1 MKTGG
6 RFHFPLDTV
15 LKVRALREEQ
25 ARLELAQ
32 AQGQLARSC
41 LALRET
47 ETLCA
52 RISARIT
59 KETSRDWEA
68 PDYQMVFRYLEHLKL
83 ALEGWRDRIARE
95 EAVVEEKK
103 LVLKRCHQE
112 RRLLEKLREKNYA
125 EFRRELDKF
134 LGNQIEA
141 IVLARWSHS

>member
-15 LKVRALREEQ
+15 LKVRTLREEQ
-25 ARLELAQ
+25 ARLELAR
-32 AQGQLARSC
+32 AQSQLARSC
-41 LALRET
+41 LALSET
-47 ETLCA
+47 EALFA
-52 RISARIT
+52 RVSARIT
-59 KETSRDWEA
+59 AETFRDWEA
-68 PDYQMVFRYLEHLKL
+68 PDYQMVFRYLEHLRL
-83 ALEGWRDRIARE
+83 ALDGWRDRIARE

-103 LVLKRCHQE
+103 LVLERCHQE
-112 RRLLEKLREKNYA
+112 RRLLERLREKNYT